1 MELIDAIKSRHA
13 VRSYKDIPIKD
24 NHVKILQEIIDSC
37 NDEGNL
43 RMQLI
48 INEEDTFGRSKLAH
62 YGNFKNVKNF
72 IVLVG
77 KKANDLSERCGYYG
91 EKVVIAAQAIGLNT
105 CWVAATYSRS
115 QAKEYVMGGEKLLAV
130 ISIGYGAEQGKA
142 HKSKSF
148 EEVATV
154 NGTNTEWF
162 QAGVQA
168 ALLAPTTRNQ
178 QKFRFELKGETVT
191 AKALFGPYCHLDLG
205 IVKYHFEIGSGKKI

>member
-91 EKVVIAAQAIGLNT
+91 EKVVIAAQAIGL
-105 CWVAATYSRS
+105 
-115 QAKEYVMGGEKLLAV
+115 
-130 ISIGYGAEQGKA
+130 
-142 HKSKSF
+142 
-148 EEVATV
+148 
-154 NGTNTEWF
+154 
-162 QAGVQA
+162 
-168 ALLAPTTRNQ
+168 
-178 QKFRFELKGETVT
+178 
-191 AKALFGPYCHLDLG
+191 
-205 IVKYHFEIGSGKKI
+205 